1 VPRRKKSNGKMRNMN
16 GGNNNWGSQWSAN
29 NKGGKKQKRCG
40 ADSGSCHDK
49 CQMLNTLL
57 RLFSPPLHG
66 NYKGNVSMKCT

>member
-1 VPRRKKSNGKMRNMN
+1 MRNMN

-57 RLFSPPLHG
+57 RLFLHRWTETIRE
-66 NYKGNVSMKCT
+66 MFQ